1 MNYNIRDASKN
12 DIELL
17 KEYKRHSIFDYTDNL
32 SDGEIKRINDYI
44 ENNLNLDEYKIII
57 VNDNIIGAYLVTDE
71 HLLDEI
77 YIEEYWRNQGIGSS
91 IIKDLIKE
99 YKTLNLWVYKNN
111 KAVKLYES
119 LGFKIEKITDSR
131 YYMVYYQ

>member
-17 KEYKRHSIFDYTDNL
+17 KEYKRHSIFDYTDDL

-44 ENNLNLDEYKIII
+44 ENNLNINKYKIVI

-71 HLLDEI
+71 HLLNEI

-111 KAVKLYES
+111 KAIKLYES